1 MMNIVEL
8 SIIMRFLHLMTTP
21 MHGRVDYRFIFWYL
35 IHREGPPSGRR
46 LLLQLRVH
54 KAQRVLLKSII
65 YFFIIHM

>member
-35 IHREGPPSGRR
+35 IHRGSPH
-46 LLLQLRVH
+46 RVGGFYC
-54 KAQRVLLKSII
+54 S
-65 YFFIIHM
+65 